1 MKHLSNRKIFFLF
14 GLVFSMSTVLIS
26 CDKHKDDFENRE
38 NYIGSWRVVEHEV
51 ANPSAVIKQ
60 RSINEAYT
68 ANITR
73 DPKLADQVSIYNFF
87 NMGDYFKIPAYVD
100 GNKIIVPAVE
110 LEDYDFR
117 GSGTL
122 SDDLET
128 IEWTYWV
135 DMGYGDV
142 KYSATYS
149 RK

>member
-1 MKHLSNRKIFFLF
+1 MKKATFVLS
-14 GLVFSMSTVLIS
+14 VLIMCSVSS
-26 CDKHKDDFENRE
+26 CDKHEEDFKNRDKFL
-38 NYIGSWRVVEHEV
+38 GSWNVVEHESELTSV
-51 ANPSAVIKQ
+51 NY
-60 RSINEAYT
+60 RSINEAYV

-100 GNKIIVPAVE
+100 GNKIIVPEVE

-122 SDDLET
+122 SDDKES

-142 KYSATYS
+142 KYSATYT
-149 RK
+149 KK